1 MATEK
6 LPLAVIIISWNVA
19 AHLDRCLSSL
29 RHALTTDDVESE
41 VWVIDNASADDT
53 AGMVSERH
61 PWVQLHAQDTN
72 LGYVRA
78 NNLGLA
84 DLQDRAEAIWLLNP
98 DTLVPAGAIRTLLA
112 FLGSHPRAGLLGPK
126 LLNADGSLQECAFRF
141 PGLTQVLFSLGKM
154 PDRLYYT
161 ALNGRYAP
169 ALFERRDGFEI
180 DHPLGAAMLARTDAI
195 RDIGMLDDGFFMYCE
210 EIDWAWRM
218 RKAGWQ
224 TWLVPSVEITHLG
237 GASSQQAA
245 AATTAYL
252 WESRARLY
260 SKHRGW
266 LTRALVRGL
275 VLRTF
280 SARRAQA
287 ESADWAAAYDRILA
301 AWRSRNRRSSI
312 EERAKAG

>member
-6 LPLAVIIISWNVA
+6 LPLAVIIVSWNVA
-19 AHLDRCLSSL
+19 AHLDRCLASL
-29 RHALTTDDVESE
+29 KHALTTDE
-41 VWVIDNASADDT
+41 VAAAGWVVDNGSTDGT
-53 AGMVSERH
+53 AEMVRARH
-61 PWVQLHAQDTN
+61 PWVELHAQGTN

-84 DLQDRAEAIWLLNP
+84 ALLDKAEALWLLNP
-98 DTLVPAGAIRTLLA
+98 DTVVPEGAVRTLLA
-112 FLGSHPRAGLLGPK
+112 FLESHPRAGLLGPK

-154 PDRLYYT
+154 PDRLYYS

-169 ALFERRDGFEI
+169 ALFEQAEGFEI
-180 DHPLGAAMLARTDAI
+180 DHPLGAAMLARGDAV
-195 RDIGMLDDGFFMYCE
+195 RDVGLLDDGFFMYCE

-224 TWLVPSVEITHLG
+224 TWLVPAAEVTHIG
-237 GASSQQAA
+237 GASSEQARP
-245 AATTAYL
+245 ATTAYL

-260 SKHRGW
+260 GKHRGW

-280 SARRAQA
+280 SVRDAQA
-287 ESADWAAAYDRILA
+287 ESTDWAAAYGRILA
-301 AWRSRNRRSSI
+301 AWRGRGL
-312 EERAKAG
+312 A

>member
-6 LPLAVIIISWNVA
+6 LPLAVIIVSWNVA
-19 AHLDRCLSSL
+19 AHLDRCLASL
-29 RHALTTDDVESE
+29 KHALTTDEVAAA
-41 VWVIDNASADDT
+41 VWVVDNGSTDGT
-53 AGMVSERH
+53 AEMVRARH
-61 PWVQLHAQDTN
+61 PWVELHAQGTN

-84 DLQDRAEAIWLLNP
+84 ALLDKAEALWLLNP
-98 DTLVPAGAIRTLLA
+98 DTVVPEGAVRTLLA
-112 FLGSHPRAGLLGPK
+112 FLESHPRAGLLGPK

-154 PDRLYYT
+154 PDRLYYS

-169 ALFERRDGFEI
+169 ALFEQAEGFEI
-180 DHPLGAAMLARTDAI
+180 DHPLGAAMLARGDAV
-195 RDIGMLDDGFFMYCE
+195 RDVGLLDDGFFMYCE

-224 TWLVPSVEITHLG
+224 TWLVPAAEVTHIG
-237 GASSQQAA
+237 GASSEQARP
-245 AATTAYL
+245 ATTAYL

-260 SKHRGW
+260 GKHRGW

-280 SARRAQA
+280 SVRDAQA
-287 ESADWAAAYDRILA
+287 ESTDWAAAYGRILA
-301 AWRSRNRRSSI
+301 AWRGRGL
-312 EERAKAG
+312 A

>member
-1 MATEK
+1 
-6 LPLAVIIISWNVA
+6 VA
-19 AHLDRCLSSL
+19 A
-29 RHALTTDDVESE
+29 A
-41 VWVIDNASADDT
+41 VWVVDNGSTDGT
-53 AGMVSERH
+53 AEMVRARH
-61 PWVQLHAQDTN
+61 PWVELHAQGTN

-84 DLQDRAEAIWLLNP
+84 ALLDKAEALWLLNP
-98 DTLVPAGAIRTLLA
+98 DTVVPEGAVRTLLA
-112 FLGSHPRAGLLGPK
+112 FLESHPRAGLLGPK

-154 PDRLYYT
+154 PDRLYYS

-169 ALFERRDGFEI
+169 ALFEQAEGFEI
-180 DHPLGAAMLARTDAI
+180 DHPLGAAMLARGDAV
-195 RDIGMLDDGFFMYCE
+195 RDVGLLDDGFFMYCE

-224 TWLVPSVEITHLG
+224 TWLVPAAEVTHIG
-237 GASSQQAA
+237 GASSEQARP
-245 AATTAYL
+245 ATTAYL

-260 SKHRGW
+260 GKHRGW

-280 SARRAQA
+280 SVRDAQA
-287 ESADWAAAYDRILA
+287 ESTDWAAAYGRILA
-301 AWRSRNRRSSI
+301 AWRGRGL
-312 EERAKAG
+312 A